1 MRVWRICRRSHAID
15 PLGGRGGL
23 YAPGRWHPRGVRIV
37 YTSAAL
43 SLAALELLVR
53 LDRDLLPSDLVQ
65 MELDLPDDLR
75 EERIEAATLPSAWR
89 RYPAPAALQRI
100 GAVWLAGGATAIL
113 RVPSAV
119 IPEEDN
125 YLLNPMHPA
134 IERVK
139 VVGRRAFIL
148 DRRLGR

>member
-1 MRVWRICRRSHAID
+1 
-15 PLGGRGGL
+15 
-23 YAPGRWHPRGVRIV
+23 GVRIV

-100 GAVWLAGGATAIL
+100 GAAWLARGTTAIL

-148 DRRLGR
+148 DLRLGK

>member
-1 MRVWRICRRSHAID
+1 
-15 PLGGRGGL
+15 
-23 YAPGRWHPRGVRIV
+23 
-37 YTSAAL
+37 
-43 SLAALELLVR
+43 
-53 LDRDLLPSDLVQ
+53 

-75 EERIEAATLPSAWR
+75 EERIEAAALPSTWR

-125 YLLNPMHPA
+125 CLLNPMHPA